1 MPSNLESRRV
11 TTAERVR
18 AYYEDLNSA
27 DHEAVAR
34 HFTDDA
40 VHYYTRRAPHLGAAQ
55 IAENAV
61 AAVKFL
67 NAKWTLEFLVADDDA
82 AAIEW
87 SMAFDHPTKGTRML
101 DRGAELFRFRD
112 DLICEVRAYY
122 NERGG
127 DLIGFDHAGRGH
139 TVLGT

>member
-1 MPSNLESRRV
+1 V
-11 TTAERVR
+11 TPAERVR
-18 AYYEDLNSA
+18 AYYEDLA
-27 DHEAVAR
+27 TGDAERIAR

-55 IAENAV
+55 IAGNAA
-61 AAVKFL
+61 AAVEHL
-67 NAKWTLEFLVADDDA
+67 DAVWTLEHLVADDQS

-112 DLICEVRAYY
+112 GLICEVRAYY
-122 NERGG
+122 NDRGG
-127 DLIGFDHAGRGH
+127 DLIGFDHAARGH
-139 TVLGT
+139 TVLP